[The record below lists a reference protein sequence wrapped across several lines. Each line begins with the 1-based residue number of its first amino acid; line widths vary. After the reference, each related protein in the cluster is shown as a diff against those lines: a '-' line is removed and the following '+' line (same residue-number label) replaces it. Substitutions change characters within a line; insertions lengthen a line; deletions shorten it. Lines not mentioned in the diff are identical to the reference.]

1 MVGIAIAIIAAVA
14 VATAARA
21 FSSRLFL
28 QDIFQSQQDPS
39 VKHSSRQGHASRQS
53 SHPGPQLP

>member
-1 MVGIAIAIIAAVA
+1 MVDIAIAIIAAVA
-14 VATAARA
+14 VAIAARA
-21 FSSRLFL
+21 FSSRLFQ

-39 VKHSSRQGHASRQS
+39 VKRSSRQGHASRQS

>member
-1 MVGIAIAIIAAVA
+1 MVDIAIAIIAAVA
-14 VATAARA
+14 IAARA
-21 FSSRLFL
+21 FSSRLFQ

-39 VKHSSRQGHASRQS
+39 VKHSSRQDHASRQS